1 MLLNLSL
8 APTASTAPDAP
19 AARRPRSHFWRVTL
33 VGLLLLLAWDASGLD
48 LPIARWF
55 GSAEGFPWRDNWFVV
70 KVLHNSA
77 QDLGWLWLAGMTLA
91 VFWPVG
97 VMRRLSVVERAGIV
111 GGTLLALL
119 AIIWLKLASH
129 TSCPWDLSEFG
140 GTATYVSHWNWRLR
154 DGGGGHC
161 FPGGHAST
169 GFALV
174 AGYFGLREKAPRAAR
189 VWLAAALVTG
199 LGLGLVQQIR
209 GAHFTSHNLW
219 TAWICWTVAG
229 LVHMALQGRL
239 APSTAAAS
247 VN

>member
-1 MLLNLSL
+1 MLLNAPNPPL
-8 APTASTAPDAP
+8 APPLP
-19 AARRPRSHFWRVTL
+19 APRSHFWRVTL

-48 LPIARWF
+48 LPLARWF
-55 GSAEGFPWRDNWFVV
+55 GTAEGFPWRENWFVV
-70 KVLHNSA
+70 KVLHDSA
-77 QDLGWLWLAGMTLA
+77 QRLGWIWLAVMTLA

-97 VMRRLSVVERAGIV
+97 FMRRLSRVERAGMV
-111 GGTLLALL
+111 GGTLVALL

-140 GTATYVSHWNWRLR
+140 GTATYVSHWNWSLR

-174 AGYFGLREKAPRAAR
+174 TGYFGLREQAPRAAR
-189 VWLAAALVTG
+189 LWLLAALATG
-199 LGLGLVQQIR
+199 FGLGLVQQMR
-209 GAHFTSHNLW
+209 GAHFTSHTLW

-229 LVHMALQGRL
+229 LAHAALRRWL
-239 APSTAAAS
+239 AQSPAAATVS
-247 VN
+247 